1 MDVPVAAVR
10 VMGTMCRTGAPR
22 ATLKARLRS
31 RPKELQDSYAGLSS
45 GITTVLHKRGE
56 MRRKST
62 FYAVQNSRPRYSIS
76 GEESRKKRGL
86 SRVAAIEVP
95 KGSDWNGHDAA
106 NLRFVWVPDG
116 TEG

>member
-56 MRRKST
+56 MRRKEHFLRQAEQPT
-62 FYAVQNSRPRYSIS
+62 EALHDR
-76 GEESRKKRGL
+76 SRKQEETRLKQG
-86 SRVAAIEVP
+86 
-95 KGSDWNGHDAA
+95 GGD
-106 NLRFVWVPDG
+106 
-116 TEG
+116 